1 MLFWALIWGGKIA
14 PKKEEKN
21 RKMHSA
27 MNGRE
32 LLADMES
39 KQPSDL
45 EIHCGFKNAKN
56 DVRLPPH
63 TCQVAARMTTVFTTY
78 RAYDTERQ
86 TMMKAQLQRIVD
98 HQKEGLSENVFEI
111 ASKALA

>member
-39 KQPSDL
+39 NQPSDL

-56 DVRLPPH
+56 DVRNFNEFPKQSRPSGGCRHL
-63 TCQVAARMTTVFTTY
+63 R
-78 RAYDTERQ
+78 
-86 TMMKAQLQRIVD
+86 
-98 HQKEGLSENVFEI
+98 
-111 ASKALA
+111 

>member
-1 MLFWALIWGGKIA
+1 VGEGGT
-14 PKKEEKN
+14 
-21 RKMHSA
+21 HSP
-27 MNGRE
+27 RH
-32 LLADMES
+32 
-39 KQPSDL
+39 PPPR
-45 EIHCGFKNAKN
+45 
-56 DVRLPPH
+56 VRLPPH